1 MKLYNEDNKIE
12 IDCHEV
18 EDEEILDADSE
29 DNNNYSIFSESEED
43 DDTFYGPAH
52 NINRKLIERSFTN
65 LGYIGYG
72 DGINLE
78 ELD

>member
-1 MKLYNEDNKIE
+1 M
-12 IDCHEV
+12 
-18 EDEEILDADSE
+18 
-29 DNNNYSIFSESEED
+29 FSESED
-43 DDTFYGPAH
+43 DDDFYGPSHH

-72 DGINLE
+72 DGINLD